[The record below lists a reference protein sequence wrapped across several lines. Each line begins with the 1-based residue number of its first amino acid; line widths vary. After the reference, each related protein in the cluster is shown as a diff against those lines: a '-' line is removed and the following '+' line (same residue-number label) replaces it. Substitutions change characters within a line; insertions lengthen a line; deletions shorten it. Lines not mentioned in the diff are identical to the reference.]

1 MAGHQFS
8 VNLPV
13 KTVAKVTKE
22 LAAESQYRVD
32 ETDLFHFQLLKG
44 SFAVSLIA
52 GAFITYCNFAVELEY
67 DEQGGTRFT
76 LNRNIPW
83 WTGLIGVSR
92 VKTAAKKLADEI
104 AEELED
110 SGGIVTNREDFK

>member
-22 LAAESQYRVD
+22 VAGESQFRVD
-32 ETDLFHFQLLKG
+32 ETDLFNFHLLKG
-44 SFAVSLIA
+44 NFAVSLLA
-52 GAFITYCNFAVELEY
+52 GAFIAYCDFAVELED
-67 DEQGGTRFT
+67 DEEGGTMFT
-76 LNRNIPW
+76 LHRNTPW

-110 SGGIVTNREDFK
+110 SGGIVIHQEDFK